1 LFHNPNTHIELIHS
15 AFQLL
20 SGIVFSALTIIGTY
34 FLINVDK
41 NYGDPFVN
49 RLLVK
54 VLTTIIAIIIGV
66 YLFEE
71 QFTLSKIVGVG
82 LLLAGFYI
90 LQF

>member
-1 LFHNPNTHIELIHS
+1 M
-15 AFQLL
+15 AF
-20 SGIVFSALTIIGTY
+20 SVLTIMGTY
-34 FLINVDK
+34 FLISVDK
-41 NYGDPFVN
+41 NYGDPLIN

-71 QFTLSKIVGVG
+71 QFSIAKIFGVV

-90 LQF
+90 LQS